1 MYAIYAR
8 QSLDKK
14 DSISIESQIEFC
26 KRECNDNDFKVYF
39 DKGFSGSNIERPQF
53 QELLK
58 DVKAN
63 KITKIIV
70 YRLDRMSRSLLDFS
84 ELVELF
90 NSYNVEF
97 VSCTE
102 KFDTSTPIGRA
113 MLSIVMVF
121 AQLERET
128 IQQRVK
134 DNYYERCKR
143 GMFGGGG
150 VPYGFDYKK
159 ILLNNKKASV
169 LIKNE
174 VKAKIVQR
182 IYEMYANDEMTLG
195 QICKALNEEKI
206 PTENSGKGWTSNV
219 LSRILKSGSY
229 VRADEN
235 VYRYLEYQG
244 CLMANDISEY
254 DGTRGVLIFGNDSLN
269 KFKDLNGYVAAL
281 GLHEG
286 FINSNLWI
294 KVHNRAYNNKQIN
307 PNTGNSKTTWLAGIS
322 KCGKCG
328 YAMTYKAS
336 KKGKKEYKYL
346 RCSGTTYNYCDRKTF
361 FNLEEIEN
369 EVIQMI
375 FEHIKNNKKNY
386 IAQTNIEID
395 NEINS
400 IKIELLSIDKKIEN
414 LVSKMMEAEDI
425 AMSYIN
431 KALVELDQRK
441 SVLLKQLETTNTK
454 QNVSD
459 TFDLKTYMKK
469 WPTMEL
475 EEKKRFVN
483 NYVNEIIINEE
494 NIDITFKK

>member
-1 MYAIYAR
+1 MYAIYGR

-14 DSISIESQIEFC
+14 DSISIDVQIEFG
-26 KRECNDNDFKVYF
+26 KREVPIGEEVRIYIDKGYSGKNIDRPDFKRLIE
-39 DKGFSGSNIERPQF
+39 DIKKGI
-53 QELLK
+53 
-58 DVKAN
+58 
-63 KITKIIV
+63 ITKVII
-70 YRLDRMSRSLLDFS
+70 YKLDRMSRSLLDFA
-84 ELVELF
+84 ELIELF
-90 NSYNVEF
+90 NNYNVKF

-150 VPYGFDYKK
+150 APYGFDYKK
-159 ILLNNKKASV
+159 ITLNNKNASV

-174 VKAKIVQR
+174 VKAKIVKR

-195 QICKALNEEKI
+195 QICRTLNEEKI
-206 PTENSGKGWTSNV
+206 PTENSGKAWTSNV
-219 LSRILKSGSY
+219 VGRILKSASY
-229 VRADEN
+229 VRADED
-235 VYRYLEYQG
+235 VFRYLEYQG

-254 DGTRGVLIFGNDSLN
+254 DGTRGVMIFGDDNLN

-286 FINSNLWI
+286 FLESNIWI
-294 KVHNRAYNNKQIN
+294 KAHHKAFNNKQIN
-307 PNTGNSKTTWLAGIS
+307 PNQGNSKTTWLAGIS

-328 YAMTYKAS
+328 YAMTYKCS
-336 KKGKKEYKYL
+336 KLKGKEYKYL
-346 RCSGTTYNYCDRKTF
+346 RCSGTTYNYCDRKEF
-361 FNLEEIEN
+361 LNLNEIEDA
-369 EVIQMI
+369 VIKMV
-375 FEHIKNNKKNY
+375 FEELKHNKKKY
-386 IAQTNIEID
+386 IAQSNTDIE

-425 AMSYIN
+425 AMNYIN

-441 SVLLKQLETTNTK
+441 NVLLKQLETTNTK

-459 TFDLKTYMKK
+459 TFDLNSYIKK
-469 WPTMEL
+469 WPTIEL
-475 EEKKRFVN
+475 SEKKRFIN
-483 NYVNEIIINEE
+483 NYINEIIINED
-494 NIDITFKK
+494 NIDIAFK

>member
-14 DSISIESQIEFC
+14 DSISIDVQIEFG
-26 KRECNDNDFKVYF
+26 KREVPIGEEVRIYIDKGYSGKNIDRPDFKRLIE
-39 DKGFSGSNIERPQF
+39 DIKKGI
-53 QELLK
+53 
-58 DVKAN
+58 
-63 KITKIIV
+63 ITKVII
-70 YRLDRMSRSLLDFS
+70 YKLDRMSRSLLDFA
-84 ELVELF
+84 ELIELF
-90 NSYNVEF
+90 NNYNVKF

-134 DNYYERCKR
+134 DNYYERCRR
-143 GMFGGGG
+143 GMFGGGST
-150 VPYGFDYKK
+150 PYGFDYRK
-159 ILLNNKKASV
+159 IVLNNKKASV
-169 LIKNE
+169 LVKNE
-174 VKAKIVQR
+174 VKYKVVER
-182 IYEMYANDEMTLG
+182 IYMMYVIDDMTLG
-195 QICKALNEEKI
+195 QISKVLNDEKI
-206 PTENSGKGWTSNV
+206 PTENSGKAWTSNV
-219 LSRILKSGSY
+219 VSRILKSAAY
-229 VRADEN
+229 VKADAD

-244 CLMANDISEY
+244 CLMANDIEEY
-254 DGTRGVLIFGNDSLN
+254 DGTRGVMIFGDDNLN

-286 FINSNLWI
+286 FLESNIWI
-294 KVHNRAYNNKQIN
+294 KAHHKAFNNKQIN
-307 PNTGNSKTTWLAGIS
+307 PNTGNSKTTWLAGIN

-328 YAMTYKAS
+328 YAMTYKCS
-336 KKGKKEYKYL
+336 KQKDKEYKYL

-361 FNLEEIEN
+361 FNLDDIEN
-369 EVIQMI
+369 DVIQMI

-386 IAQTNIEID
+386 IAQSNIEIE

-425 AMSYIN
+425 AMNYIN

-441 SVLLKQLETTNTK
+441 NVLLKQLETTNTK
-454 QNVSD
+454 QNVND
-459 TFDLKTYMKK
+459 TFDLKTYKKK
-469 WPTMEL
+469 WPTLEL

-483 NYVNEIIINEE
+483 NYVDEIIINED
-494 NIDITFKK
+494 NIDIAFK